1 MAEAVVDGAMSRF
14 FCHKCSIEIERLL
27 PVSIFIHFL
36 HINTYINKCNNVKS
50 QILYFVLSFCITRKN
65 SFLFAFRSVYEIV

>member
-27 PVSIFIHFL
+27 PVSIFILLFTL
-36 HINTYINKCNNVKS
+36 ITILLNMTLCVKP
-50 QILYFVLSFCITRKN
+50 
-65 SFLFAFRSVYEIV
+65 